1 MIQTERLILRRWR
14 EEDRAPFVALHEDP
28 EVAYWL
34 GGPKLVA
41 GMGEAIDRYN
51 AQIDAHGFGKFA
63 LERREDGAL
72 LGAVGVSPVFQGL
85 PIEGFEVG
93 WRLTRSAWGE
103 GYASEAARA
112 AIADAFAH
120 ELDEIISFTTQA
132 NRRSQAVMGRIGMV
146 RDPGRDWDHPA
157 LEEGD
162 PLRRHLVWSL
172 RG

>member
-34 GGPKLVA
+34 GGPKFVA
-41 GMGEAIDRYN
+41 RMGEAIDRYN

-63 LERREDGAL
+63 VERREDGVL
-72 LGAVGVSPVFQGL
+72 LGAVGVSPVFPGL
-85 PIEGFEVG
+85 PIVGFEIG
-93 WRLTRSAWGE
+93 WRLAKSAWGH
-103 GYASEAARA
+103 GYASEAAKA
-112 AIADAFAH
+112 ALAGAFAQD
-120 ELDEIISFTTQA
+120 LVEIISFTTEA
-132 NRRSQAVMGRIGMV
+132 NLRSQAVMDRIGMV